1 MQPLSKGGSHR
12 YLLYGDARAIAPI
25 GVIANGGEAGADLLM
40 DAVDRINAREG
51 RVTVRLGRIPAR
63 ADWSMTRE
71 MLSQRYTARW
81 VS

>member
-25 GVIANGGEAGADLLM
+25 GVITNGGEAGTDLLM
-40 DAVDRINAREG
+40 DAVARIRAREG
-51 RVTVRLGRIPAR
+51 DGTVRLGRIR
-63 ADWSMTRE
+63 AKAVWSI
-71 MLSQRYTARW
+71 S

>member
-1 MQPLSKGGSHR
+1 MYGAVETRNPPESGLKWCPPKIGAHHAAIWKKRGDGFGGR
-12 YLLYGDARAIAPI
+12 L
-25 GVIANGGEAGADLLM
+25 
-40 DAVDRINAREG
+40 